1 MSCARALAEL
11 LAPEASRRRRQLEQL
26 TAEEAGQVAMGFA
39 LRRVL
44 AADPDATVRAA
55 AATALGRAAR
65 ACPEAGHFR
74 QLEAEGPARWL
85 VGALREVSPM
95 VREAAVRAL
104 AQWRA
109 EAAAPALAERSRED
123 EIWWV
128 RRAAVYALGVLGG
141 ELALDAVRAA
151 VADPFWRVRH
161 AAVQVLA
168 AHGRRA
174 PEQRAQL
181 LAEVPKDSAAYLRAL
196 WGPALV
202 EGEPAEPPASR
213 LPVELLDRDPAVVTA
228 RLGKLAPEQL
238 DAVALVEL
246 LSDPHESLRELAAAR
261 VAASE
266 DPRAWAAALRWLEEP
281 RLPHVAATVT
291 ALLDGLGAPARAL
304 AAEVLASVEP
314 GVERTLRPGAARWAI
329 GYAVATRD
337 HELAPAALRCAAA
350 TGLWLEALPLL
361 DAESLGHLLDEPR
374 RALALAAATELVRRP
389 LEVRAA
395 LLAERAPHGDAEVA
409 ARLAQAAP
417 SLDSPHVAAALASAE
432 PLPRAVALARL
443 GAAGALAPEQ
453 IAAALAEQDPMLR
466 ESVLSAAPAATLAA
480 HLPGERDPW
489 VRRALA
495 RRLATMRS
503 LGAAEVAAL
512 AADPDEWLRALAVPL
527 ATAPLAALASDP
539 SPMVQAA
546 LVERLA
552 ATSDGE
558 LEALLGAPSP
568 TLAAWRAAAELAPEA
583 ADSAPATR
591 ARRAPVA
598 AAEVPHAS
606 LGASGVRTAR
616 LVVSGA
622 FELRPGSYHVARE
635 AGVDTFFWEPSYG
648 GLTRFLRGQ
657 RAGAQVVT
665 GTYHAEA
672 AAIRADV
679 DRALRRLRRDTLD
692 VFLLFWARSPARL
705 ESEAFE
711 ELARL
716 RQAGKVRAIGFSTH
730 DRALAG
736 AALTSHPWDVVMTRH
751 SAAHPGLEDELL
763 PLARARGVGVLTFSA
778 LCYGRMVAGPGAP
791 SAADCYRYSLAQPGV
806 SACLSAPRRHRELL
820 ENLEVVARPE
830 LSEASMAALRQ
841 HGAGVRIE
849 NQRFGELIRRP
860 TRDAAAAAMAM
871 LETELAPEHD
881 GRAPGTPRVPPAH
894 AARLRRGRW

>member
-1 MSCARALAEL
+1 
-11 LAPEASRRRRQLEQL
+11 
-26 TAEEAGQVAMGFA
+26 
-39 LRRVL
+39 
-44 AADPDATVRAA
+44 
-55 AATALGRAAR
+55 
-65 ACPEAGHFR
+65 
-74 QLEAEGPARWL
+74 
-85 VGALREVSPM
+85 M
-95 VREAAVRAL
+95 VREAAVRGL

-181 LAEVPKDSAAYLRAL
+181 LAEVPEGSAAYLRAL

-202 EGEPAEPPASR
+202 EGELAPPPPSR
-213 LPVELLDRDPAVVTA
+213 LPAELRDRDPAVVTA

-246 LSDPHESLRELAAAR
+246 LSDPHEALRELAAAR
-261 VAASE
+261 VAASG
-266 DPRAWAAALRWLEEP
+266 DPLAWAAALRWLEEP

-304 AAEVLASVEP
+304 AAEVLA
-314 GVERTLRPGAARWAI
+314 GAAHTLRPGAVRWAI

-337 HELAPAALRCAAA
+337 HELAPAALRCAAV
-350 TGLWLEALPLL
+350 TGQWLEALPLL
-361 DAESLGHLLDEPR
+361 DAESLGRLLDEPR
-374 RALALAAATELVRRP
+374 RAFALAAATELVRRP

-395 LLAERAPHGDAEVA
+395 LLAELAPHGDAEVA

-443 GAAGALAPEQ
+443 AAAGALAPAQ
-453 IAAALAEQDPMLR
+453 IAAALAEPDPMLR
-466 ESVLSAAPAATLAA
+466 EAVLAAAPVAMLAA
-480 HLPGERDPW
+480 HLPGEEDPW

-495 RRLATMRS
+495 RRLAAMRS
-503 LGAAEVAAL
+503 LGAAEIAAL

-527 ATAPLAALASDP
+527 AAAPLAALASDP

-635 AGVDTFFWEPSYG
+635 AGVDTFFWEPTYG

-679 DRALRRLRRDTLD
+679 DSALRRLRRDTLD

-705 ESEAFE
+705 EAEAFE

-716 RQAGKVRAIGFSTH
+716 RRAGKVRAIGFSTH

-778 LCYGRMVAGPGAP
+778 LCYGRMVAGPNAP

-830 LSEASMAALRQ
+830 LSEVSMAALRQ

-871 LETELAPEHD
+871 LETELAPEHE
-881 GRAPGTPRVPPAH
+881 GRAPGTPRVPPAQ

>member
-1 MSCARALAEL
+1 MSSLAEL
-11 LAPEASRRRRQLEQL
+11 LAPEAARRRRQLEQL
-26 TAEEAGQVAMGFA
+26 AAEALGEAATRFA

-44 AADPDATVRAA
+44 AADGDATVRAA
-55 AATALGRAAR
+55 AAAALGRAAR
-65 ACPEAGHFR
+65 ACPVSG
-74 QLEAEGPARWL
+74 QLEAEGPVRWL
-85 VGALREVSPM
+85 GGALRDVSPM

-104 AQWRA
+104 ALWRA
-109 EAAAPALAERSRED
+109 QPAAQALAERSRDD

-141 ELALDAVRAA
+141 ELALAAVRGA

-168 AHGRRA
+168 VHGRRD
-174 PEQRAQL
+174 PEQRTQL
-181 LAEVPKDSAAYLRAL
+181 LADVPDDSAAYLRAL

-202 EGEPAEPPASR
+202 EGAPAPLPPSR
-213 LPVELLDRDPAVVTA
+213 LPAELLDRDPAVVTA
-228 RLGKLAPEQL
+228 RLGLLGPEQL

-246 LSDPHESLRELAAAR
+246 LSDPHQALRELAAAR
-261 VAASE
+261 VAASG
-266 DPRAWAAALRWLEEP
+266 DARAWAAALRWLEEP

-291 ALLDGLGAPARAL
+291 ELLDGLGEPARAL
-304 AAEVLASVEP
+304 AAEVLAGAEP
-314 GVERTLRPGAARWAI
+314 GAPRALRAGAARWAI

-337 HELAPAALRCAAA
+337 QELAPAAVRCAAA
-350 TGLWLEALPLL
+350 TGQWLEALPLL
-361 DAESLGHLLDEPR
+361 DAETLGRLLDEPNR
-374 RALALAAATELVRRP
+374 ELALAAATELVRRP
-389 LEVRAA
+389 AEVRAA
-395 LLAERAPHGDAEVA
+395 LLAARSPHGDAEVA

-417 SLDSPHVAAALASAE
+417 ALDSPHLRAAVVAVE

-443 GAAGALAPEQ
+443 AAAEALAPEQ
-453 IAAALAEQDPMLR
+453 LTRALGDEDPMVR
-466 ESVLSAAPAATLAA
+466 EAVLVAAPAARLAS

-495 RRLATMRS
+495 RRLAAVSS
-503 LGAAEVAAL
+503 LGAAELSLL
-512 AADPDEWLRALAVPL
+512 AADPDEWLRALAVSL
-527 ATAPLAALASDP
+527 GAAPLAALARDP

-552 ATSDGE
+552 AASDAE
-558 LEALLGAPSP
+558 LETLLGAPSP
-568 TLAAWRAAAELAPEA
+568 TLAAWRAAAELAP
-583 ADSAPATR
+583 APAEAPAAAR
-591 ARRAPVA
+591 PRRAPQPV
-598 AAEVPHAS
+598 AEVPRVR
-606 LGASGVRTAR
+606 LGTSGVRTAR

-622 FELRPGSYHVARE
+622 FELRPGSYRVALE
-635 AGVDTFFWEPSYG
+635 AGVDTFFWEPTYG
-648 GLTRFLRGQ
+648 GLTRFLRAQ
-657 RAGAQVVT
+657 PGAQVVT

-672 AAIRADV
+672 AALRADV
-679 DRALRRLRRDTLD
+679 HSALRRLRRDSLE

-705 ESEAFE
+705 DAEAFE

-716 RQAGKVRAIGFSTH
+716 RRDGKVRAIGFSTH

-736 AALTSHPWDVVMTRH
+736 AALASQPWDVVMTRH
-751 SAAHPGLEDELL
+751 SAAHPGIEDELL
-763 PLARARGVGVLTFSA
+763 PQAHARGVGVLTFSA

-830 LSEASMAALRQ
+830 LPSEAVAALRQ

-871 LETELAPEHD
+871 LENELAPEKE
-881 GRAPGTPRVPPAH
+881 GRAPAGPRVPPAH